1 MEPVLC
7 CKMSVKPLSV
17 NHKRLAFAT
26 KPIFVVWMV
35 CEVAVSGGLATAQ
48 TANDRILYRLSKES
62 TFQWG
67 CFAPCECPVM
77 VGEPVSGTF
86 SLTPSG
92 FDGVFTN
99 YAVTDVRWSFTNNS
113 TATTVTG
120 SGTYKVAGKPASQQE
135 LSLFLQMDGGDVK
148 HFDSG
153 LVTNS
158 VSLPDMNVSISTNG
172 QYCFDAVF
180 NVSASPT
187 PAPQLQISVTGMNTI
202 VISWPVSPDPF
213 ILQESCDLT
222 KANWTTVTNSP
233 RVIGQ
238 QNQVVLSLSFGIAC
252 YRLQPAGN

>member
-1 MEPVLC
+1 
-7 CKMSVKPLSV
+7 MSVKPLSV
-17 NHKRLAFAT
+17 NHNWLAFVT
-26 KPIFVVWMV
+26 KAAFVALVWCGV
-35 CEVAVSGGLATAQ
+35 LVSGVLATAQ
-48 TANDRILYRLSKES
+48 IANGPVLYRLSKES

-77 VGEPVSGTF
+77 VSEPVRGTF
-86 SLTPSG
+86 LLSPNG

-99 YAVTDVRWSFTNNS
+99 YAVTDVHWSFTNNN

-120 SGTYKVAGKPASQQE
+120 SGTYKVAGKPAPQQE

-158 VSLPDMNVSISTNG
+158 VSFPDINVSVSTNG

-187 PAPQLQISVTGMNTI
+187 PSPQLQISVTGTNNI
-202 VISWPVSPDPF
+202 LVSWQVSPDSF
-213 ILQESCDLT
+213 ILQESSDLT
-222 KANWTTVTNSP
+222 KINWTTVTNAP
-233 RVIGQ
+233 TVIGQ
-238 QNQVVLSLSFGIAC
+238 QNQVVLPRSAGIAC